1 MEDLKCGFCHLGPEV
16 KSICGKLHYD
26 GKKLAAHHKCM
37 QYSSGLVQ
45 YKSEKFGGFEIDK
58 VKKQI
63 LRGNRLP
70 CSICKRD
77 KNRKG
82 KRTRGATSGC
92 EIPDCIKT
100 FHYYCA
106 QLDDVAITK
115 RLKKASGEIMYRVF
129 CSEEHYEQFKTK
141 NERNTPS
148 SVKQNNQGEED
159 AESSE
164 VSSEDREASDE
175 DSDFQCKSD
184 FSLSELENVSEITLG
199 ELNVKRVSQSTNPSK
214 FRNCEL
220 DLEEPENITNRHTE
234 KPSEKIQNVSER
246 TVGTERKVGQDEEKQ
261 QESSDS
267 RIGNIISISTKNAML
282 KSKDYGAIV
291 GKQCYITAEVRVAT
305 PPFTAQK
312 KIIEDD
318 ETSNGQG
325 YSSDDEITMETNEST
340 KGSVLQQKIN
350 PPSPNHL
357 PEISFESE
365 WEEMTQFSACAVAIS
380 STTMVSPSKRIMIIQ
395 RAKEGFDVNHVAI
408 WNTTDSFSDLLTDEY
423 LPHLMIII
431 RDRVRERNF
440 EEIESLLT
448 DISCQHCHM
457 KYNKHIVDLP
467 DDMVEN
473 IGKSILKKNYREEIN
488 GEEVLFIDTHLNT
501 LFLKLNDT
509 VDRRCKIRS
518 ILLSYAKEFLGNL
531 FDWKENTV
539 ASAPLS
545 QSDAKVE
552 RKMIKNWM
560 THQQWNL
567 SESFIYPTDDIFR
580 TANKNQGIEELIV
593 HQSTNGDNKRK
604 VVFVR
609 PMNEIVN
616 YNMFIQELIL
626 SCVETE
632 DTLIICHSVPV
643 ITRQSLVPVD
653 LPKETQIQIKS
664 AFKPSNK
671 RGISILVIHI
681 CNQKQQKLATDIS
694 ENQQQ
699 QLSNNC
705 LFEEAASKKGE
716 HHRNTFSKSLNL
728 EEEKYEDIL
737 YIGDVPPDHNLN
749 NEVCIKHKSGSA
761 GEMSARKNK
770 IKKGGECANRSPK
783 KLRFAG
789 IVRTKSRPSNDH
801 GEEDDKSSE
810 VNSDEREA
818 SCDDI
823 DYQSP
828 SDSSVSKLE
837 NASDMILRELNVQ
850 KKKQSLNPS
859 TFPNFEL
866 DVQEPENTVMRHT
879 EQSIEKTWNVR
890 KRRVGMGRKA
900 KQDREKQQDSTKTRI
915 SNRKSN
921 TTRHAML
928 KSKDQGAIDGNQCN
942 ITAEAHVV
950 TSSFTAQKKIIEG
963 DDKSNGQ
970 GYISDE
976 EMVVETNGSTT
987 GSVMQQKSSP
997 PSPNHLP
1004 EMSSESEWEEMSQFP
1019 EEAYVLTTPFTA
1031 QNKVIDGD
1039 DTSKGQCYIY
1049 NDEKTMETEA
1059 STKGSVMQQKSSL
1072 PSPNHLPELSSESEW
1087 EAMAQFPAS
1096 ISGSETKK
1104 KSSISTTTVETI
1116 EGITYEGGILSQRAN
1131 IPVDE
1136 LETIPPP
1143 PPQLVQEPLPPDNYS
1158 RVFFDL
1164 ETTGLELPSEILQ
1177 LAAICGDQK
1186 FSCYVLPTS
1195 SIDKQASRITG
1206 LTFDGTILFKRG
1218 VPVPAVSLHECLTM
1232 FHQWLTAIPKPV
1244 LFAHNCRNFDSII
1257 LSNAITKSNF
1267 YHLSEYIS
1275 GFCDTLPMLKENIS
1289 MKTTS
1294 FSLETLVRNVLGLTY
1309 DAHDAVEDCKYL
1321 KKLVEHSSICIDAYY
1336 LNYTFTVSY
1345 IMSIMKQMETKKSNK
1360 NSLSP
1365 LITGKVVSKS
1375 MLDKIS
1381 SSGLSMHHLH
1391 LAYQR
1396 NGFDGIYTLF
1406 TTCFQGKV
1414 RVTKQKNI
1422 ITNVANFLQER

>member
-1019 EEAYVLTTPFTA
+1019 
-1031 QNKVIDGD
+1031 
-1039 DTSKGQCYIY
+1039 
-1049 NDEKTMETEA
+1049 
-1059 STKGSVMQQKSSL
+1059 
-1072 PSPNHLPELSSESEW
+1072 
-1087 EAMAQFPAS
+1087 AS